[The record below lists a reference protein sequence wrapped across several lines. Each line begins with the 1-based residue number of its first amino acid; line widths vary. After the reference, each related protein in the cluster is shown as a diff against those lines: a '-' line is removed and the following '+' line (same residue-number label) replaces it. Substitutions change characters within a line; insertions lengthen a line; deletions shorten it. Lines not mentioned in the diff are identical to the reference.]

1 MGVFAAT
8 WLVTRIPG
16 ISLPRGMAWID
27 LLGVSLLAGIGFT
40 VSLLIGELSFGLGSI
55 FADEAK
61 IGILVG
67 SVVAAAL
74 AAVVLL
80 SRNRHYRRVK
90 AAEAIDRDRD
100 GIPDVFQDEPETR
113 S

>member
-1 MGVFAAT
+1 
-8 WLVTRIPG
+8 
-16 ISLPRGMAWID
+16 
-27 LLGVSLLAGIGFT
+27 
-40 VSLLIGELSFGLGSI
+40 
-55 FADEAK
+55 
-61 IGILVG
+61 VG